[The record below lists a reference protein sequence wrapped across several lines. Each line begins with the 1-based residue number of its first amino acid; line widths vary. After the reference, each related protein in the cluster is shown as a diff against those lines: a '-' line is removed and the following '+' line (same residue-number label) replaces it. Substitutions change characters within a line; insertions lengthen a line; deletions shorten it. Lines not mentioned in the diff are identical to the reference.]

1 MIMTSFNRL
10 LLFIALTCSSF
21 AATLGQIDSITVD
34 TNGWNTLIQIYTG
47 GANGTNGT
55 FSNGLGT
62 NNLITGNQ
70 KLTITMNSP
79 GYDDT
84 GATQVV
90 AQTLYGTWPV
100 RFPYPNAAYPDTTN
114 ISNDIQIREALSQ
127 YVTTKDVSLTASIVT
142 NLYAKASAATNQT
155 ASGISVVNNSLLSY
169 QKVLANWTWPGW
181 NLISATPYKVRL
193 MAAHSSGQKGRPVR
207 VVRVICT
214 DQHSHTSTNYV
225 TQLAIDSTL
234 AETIPTA
241 EYLHSCDLSSMTA
254 LDLIRFDFAA
264 FPWIGD
270 SGAVCDTTDGAYT
283 RPTICYAPQTNRYDP
298 SNGYGY
304 CHALV
309 DVTNGVDA
317 TGVAANLVYWA
328 TNTTPAAFKTI
339 NGALVACK
347 GTNGAAYA
355 PTKHT
360 DPSYSILLLT
370 NGTYAWTG
378 GSGAYGTNG
387 MGWVTITTNS
397 AGGATTAGVIIGSQS
412 GNKGWSG
419 GLTHLQGITIT
430 AGSGSGVFS
439 GENEI
444 WFDGCV
450 INNSTSPMVYQD
462 KAWYLTGCT
471 VTKWKD
477 GIVGFSTENA
487 APALIRNCTITNINA
502 PSISAVVIGN
512 IWYPGT
518 VSSGGVLYDKVAG
531 GNAPYPQPVIIYNNK
546 ILYRTNVSQIGLDN
560 GVTMSNT
567 FGAAIIQ
574 NVLEGTTAADASP
587 IVGISSDGVTT
598 PHANMLLW
606 CNTVAGNKFNYMY
619 QDTGSTLVWKQ
630 QSPLRWELHD
640 QYFIKTDTFT
650 GSGGGNGA
658 RWGNWGQ
665 VWGVGYEKNVFSN
678 ITNMA
683 GVGNFQPEFYGLN
696 NFPYVVTS
704 GSQQPPLCAQQT
716 NSDFVR
722 YVANG
727 AYNGVTAGSGNGNY
741 RLKSDSPA
749 VFMGEADY
757 PLAFDISGQPRG
769 RHDPPG
775 AYCYGTLGKCAG
787 FFAP

>member
-1 MIMTSFNRL
+1 MKRL
-10 LLFIALTCSSF
+10 LLFLGLCASAF
-21 AATLGQIDSITVD
+21 GATLGQIDSITVD

-62 NNLITGNQ
+62 NNLVTGNQ

-100 RFPYPNAAYPDTTN
+100 RFPYPNADYPDTTN

-225 TQLAIDSTL
+225 TQLAVDYSL
-234 AETIPTA
+234 GETIPTA
-241 EYLHSCDLSSMTA
+241 EYLHSCDLSGMTA

-419 GLTHLQGITIT
+419 GLTHMQGVTIT
-430 AGSGSGVFS
+430 ANNAGGVFS
-439 GENEI
+439 TENEV

-450 INNSTSPMVYQD
+450 INNTTAPFVYQD

-471 VTKWKD
+471 INSWKD

-487 APALIRNCTITNINA
+487 APGLIRNCVLTNINA
-502 PSISAVVIGN
+502 PSIAAVVIGN
-512 IWYPGT
+512 TWKQGQGSPG
-518 VSSGGVLYDKVAG
+518 SFLYDKVNG
-531 GNAPYPQPVIIYNNK
+531 GNTSYPQPIIIYNNK
-546 ILYRTNVSQIGLDN
+546 FLYRTNITQVGLNIGQN
-560 GVTMSNT
+560 YANT
-567 FGAAIIQ
+567 FGTLVAQNIFEGITATDASAQ
-574 NVLEGTTAADASP
+574 LGMSADGYVNSVNNVLMWHNTA
-587 IVGISSDGVTT
+587 V
-598 PHANMLLW
+598 
-606 CNTVAGNKFNYMY
+606 GNKCNFLY
-619 QDTGSTLVWKQ
+619 QDTGSSLVIKQ
-630 QSPLRWELHD
+630 QANLRWDLHD
-640 QYFIKTDTFT
+640 QYYIKSDTFT
-650 GSGGGNGA
+650 GNGGANGA
-658 RWGNWGQ
+658 RWGNWPE
-665 VWGVGYEKNVFSN
+665 VWSCGYEKNMFSM

-683 GVGNFQPEFYGLN
+683 AAGSFQAEFTGLN
-696 NFPYVVTS
+696 CFPYVITA
-704 GSQQPPLCAQQT
+704 GATQPPTCAQQT
-716 NSDFVR
+716 NSDFFR
-722 YVANG
+722 FISNG
-727 AYNGVTAGSGNGNY
+727 SYNGVTIGTGNGNY

-749 VFMGEADY
+749 VFMAEADY